1 MSETISFK
9 FVPLADSIIK
19 EIDYDE
25 VLGLFSKL
33 ETCIFIIGEKGE
45 AYTENVMDFVNK
57 LAKKHNITNV
67 YLFDPTFINVYGEKE
82 NMIDCKSLE
91 VKLKYYKLV
100 ELLKFKNQ
108 ELCKDTLIP
117 KIHTPFISSIRFGS
131 MIEYIEAPYDRK
143 DGKLVSNNEDI
154 TISCIDELSHV
165 ISDVKLDYKLIF

>member
-9 FVPLADSIIK
+9 YVPLADSIIK

-67 YLFDPTFINVYGEKE
+67 YLFDPTFQ
-82 NMIDCKSLE
+82 
-91 VKLKYYKLV
+91 LV
-100 ELLKFKNQ
+100 
-108 ELCKDTLIP
+108 
-117 KIHTPFISSIRFGS
+117 
-131 MIEYIEAPYDRK
+131 
-143 DGKLVSNNEDI
+143 
-154 TISCIDELSHV
+154 
-165 ISDVKLDYKLIF
+165 